1 VTKSMRVKLKKGDP
15 NPLTVFDAGSTI
27 KFSGLH
33 GNESFFMPT
42 LTFLSGPAIGKEIH
56 LVHKDLTLGRG
67 NDCDI
72 MIPDPSVSRKH
83 LRIICRRAVKKG
95 ESPVLKVVLRD
106 LGSKNGTLVNYDRV
120 HQAALKPGDK
130 IILGQVIL
138 KYDHRDLAEQGFYDE
153 IYRQATTDSLT
164 SLMNKATIL
173 RQLSEE
179 IAGLARRRRRIAVV
193 LADIDGFKG
202 MNDLLGHLMGDK
214 ILQSVAKLFHSNLR
228 RRDKVGR
235 FGGDEFLIVLPE
247 TGSRGAL
254 QMADRICKAMETT
267 VAAALGLS
275 NTVTA
280 SLGVASAQA
289 DTTNPE
295 SLLEHAD
302 IALYRAKALG
312 RNRAEHWKE
321 SKRLQISG
329 DL

>member
-1 VTKSMRVKLKKGDP
+1 VTKSIQKDLKSGEPKSMA
-15 NPLTVFDAGSTI
+15 VFDAGSTI
-27 KFSGLH
+27 KSDGLN
-33 GNESFFMPT
+33 GSESFLIPT

-56 LVHKDLTLGRG
+56 LVHQDLTLGRG

-83 LRIICRRAVKKG
+83 LRIICRKVGKRG

-106 LGSKNGTLVNYDRV
+106 LESKNGTMVNYARI
-120 HQAALKPGDK
+120 HQVILQPGDK

-138 KYDHRDLAEQGFYDE
+138 KYDQRDLAEQGFYDE

-179 IAGLARRRRRIAVV
+179 IVGLARRRRRIAAV
-193 LADIDGFKG
+193 LVDIDGFKG
-202 MNDLLGHLMGDK
+202 MNDLFGHLMGDR
-214 ILQSVAKLFHSNLR
+214 ILLSVARLFHSNLR

-235 FGGDEFLIVLPE
+235 FGGDEFLFVLPE

-254 QMADRICKAMETT
+254 QLADRICKALETT
-267 VAAALGLS
+267 VATELGLA
-275 NTVTA
+275 NAVTA
-280 SLGVASAQA
+280 SMGVASDRA

-295 SLLEHAD
+295 TLLEHAD

-312 RNRAEHWKE
+312 RNRAENWKA
-321 SKRLQISG
+321 STTSANQR
-329 DL
+329 